1 MYGGFRQ
8 QKVLTRQVILYFI
21 TKARLKTIFI
31 VILKILKLDA
41 FIYWVARYQLA
52 HFYMLL
58 HLMII
63 LYLLKF
69 SLLRE

>member
-41 FIYWVARYQLA
+41 FIARYQLA